1 MDTNIMGFARA
12 LVDLAHEEDKVHL
25 FYDNLKVVFDLV
37 KENQDLMSL
46 MNSQVLSKNQKHE
59 IIDVVFKDHLTQT
72 IVDFLKVV
80 IDNREFFHIKSIIK
94 KFFRM
99 IEKEEHTIFINVVSA
114 HELNDDQ
121 KAELVEK
128 LYKKFASQVKILYQ
142 TDPSLIAG
150 IRIQSNDL
158 LIDNSIDGKLK
169 LLKHQLR
176 TFSKEN

>member
-1 MDTNIMGFARA
+1 M
-12 LVDLAHEEDKVHL
+12 
-25 FYDNLKVVFDLV
+25 
-37 KENQDLMSL
+37 
-46 MNSQVLSKNQKHE
+46 
-59 IIDVVFKDHLTQT
+59 FKDHLTQT

-99 IEKEEHTIFINVVSA
+99 IEEEEHTIFINVVSA

-121 KAELVEK
+121 KAQLVEK
-128 LYKKFASQVKILYQ
+128 LHKKFASQVKILYQ